1 MKDINVKD
9 VENSRDNLTEKQ
21 KATFLN
27 GSAIKPISLEKG
39 DVLWR
44 FGSENS
50 KGKIGAY
57 WITPAVM
64 GSIMRMIH
72 DYKNF
77 SEKGKTNVIRE
88 TLAILYEFSSLD
100 YRFQYVFREPVIA
113 YKGKTGPQKHFKE
126 DKKLSSK
133 YNTLVRKA
141 QDFRIGGFEQIV
153 IPRFANG
160 SEKVIGRYGSQG
172 HQANI

>member
-1 MKDINVKD
+1 MKEIDAKS
-9 VENSRDNLTEKQ
+9 VENNRDKLTDQQ
-21 KATFLN
+21 KSTFLN
-27 GSAIKPISLEKG
+27 GNAIKCISLEKG

-44 FGSENS
+44 FGSRNS

-64 GSIMRMIH
+64 DSIMRMIH
-72 DYKNF
+72 SYRNF
-77 SEKGKTNVIRE
+77 SEKGKTNVIRD

-100 YRFQYVFREPVIA
+100 FRFQYVFREPVVA

-126 DKKLSSK
+126 DKELSSK

-160 SEKVIGRYGSQG
+160 SENLISKYGSQG
-172 HQANI
+172 HHANI